1 MKKGLQTKRTSQRIL
16 GSSKRRITTQRTLL
30 LDILKNEG
38 RHLDANELYERA
50 RRKQPRLS
58 LSTVY
63 RNLQLFKKL
72 GLVEEHRF
80 AEEHGHYEVR
90 SDVGHSH
97 LLCLGCGAV
106 VEFDYPLSHQLQ
118 EDVSREHGFE
128 IMGVEVSMTGLCPK
142 CLSKK

>member
-1 MKKGLQTKRTSQRIL
+1 MAKRLRARKISRRIL
-16 GSSKRRITTQRTLL
+16 DSPKRRITTQRTLL
-30 LDILKNEG
+30 LDILKG
-38 RHLDANELYERA
+38 GGGHLDANELYEKA
-50 RRKQPRLS
+50 RRKQSRLS

-90 SDVGHSH
+90 SGVEHNH

-106 VEFDYPLSHQLQ
+106 VEFGYSMSNQIR
-118 EDVSREHGFE
+118 EEISREHGFE
-128 IMGVEVSMTGLCPK
+128 ITGVEISLTGLCPK
-142 CLSKK
+142 CRSRK

>member
-1 MKKGLQTKRTSQRIL
+1 MAKRLRVRKTSRRIL

-30 LDILKNEG
+30 LDILKREG
-38 RHLDANELYERA
+38 GHLDANELYERA
-50 RRKQPRLS
+50 RHRQPRLS

-90 SDVGHSH
+90 SGLEHNH

-106 VEFDYPLSHQLQ
+106 VEFDCPLSHQLR

-128 IMGVEVSMTGLCPK
+128 ITGVEVRMTGLCPK
-142 CLSKK
+142 CQSKK